1 MNCPRCQTQNPEN
14 ARFCLNCG
22 LALARHCSNCQTELL
37 PGARFCMACGQPVL
51 EQTPVDAD
59 RLTKLTA
66 SAPGEL
72 RKKIRKSSQ
81 KNAIPGP
88 GALGEKRNVTALI
101 VDVVGSTKLADK
113 LDLET
118 WTRVMNSAFDELAK
132 VIFKYEGTI
141 VRLLGDSLLAFF
153 GAPVA
158 HEDDP
163 QRAVRAGLEMID
175 LIKEYS
181 VKVKEENGVD
191 FAVRVCLNTG
201 PVVIGPVGD
210 DMRFEY
216 TAFGG
221 TVNLASRIKF
231 AGTAMNI
238 LVTNN
243 TYRFIAPYFECQD
256 LGTLEVKGMEGELRV
271 YQVISSRAILG
282 RTRGFAD
289 LESPMVGRDQELA
302 TLLGLCEAIKLG
314 LGRAALITGEIGIG
328 KTRLIQEWQRVIEA
342 GGVDTK
348 TENNNGKIPYRRWV
362 KGRCNSYGQGIA
374 YQLLIDVLLN
384 LLGVGVGSDELE
396 IHQTLLKLTQD
407 LFADRVMEVYPY
419 LGHLLSLKL
428 EGEALERTKVLDPQ
442 AMQTQYL
449 LAIQHLFKKFTQAS
463 PLILILEDL
472 HWADAS
478 SIEVLIKLLPMV
490 SREPT
495 LFCLVTR
502 PETSSNGWK
511 LVNAARELL
520 GGSLTEITLQA
531 LSEKDSRSLV
541 ANLLE
546 IETLPDRIRRLILKK
561 AEGNPFYVEELIRM
575 LIERGAIQHENGT
588 WVAQQV
594 ISDRDIPDNLQ
605 GLLLGRIDRLPAEA
619 RYTLLVAS
627 VIGRNFPVKVLLQ
640 VMGGNSDEPVE

>member
-1 MNCPRCQTQNPEN
+1 MDCPRCQTQNPEN

-22 LALARHCSNCQTELL
+22 LALARHCSNCHTELI

-59 RLTKLTA
+59 RLIKLTA
-66 SAPGEL
+66 AAPGKL
-72 RKKIRKSSQ
+72 RKKIRKSSP
-81 KNAIPGP
+81 KTTVPGP
-88 GALGEKRNVTALI
+88 GTLGEKRTVTALI
-101 VDVVGSTKLADK
+101 VDVVGSTKLADE

-118 WTRVMNSAFDELAK
+118 WTKVMNKAFDQLAK
-132 VIFKYEGTI
+132 IIFKYEGTI

-163 QRAVRAGLEMID
+163 QRAVRAGLDMID
-175 LIKEYS
+175 LINDYS
-181 VKVKEENGVD
+181 RKIKNENGVD

-231 AGTAMNI
+231 AGLAMNI

-243 TYRFIAPYFECQD
+243 TYRFIAPYFECHD

-271 YQVISSRAILG
+271 YQVISARAILG

-289 LESPMVGRDQELA
+289 LESPMVGRDKEMA

-314 LGRAALITGEIGIG
+314 LGRAVLVVGETGIG
-328 KTRLIQEWQRVIEA
+328 KTRLIQEWQRVIED
-342 GGVDTK
+342 GGVDSK
-348 TENNNGKIPYRRWV
+348 ADLHESKIPYRRWV
-362 KGRCNSYGQGIA
+362 KGRCISYGQGIA
-374 YQLLIDVLLN
+374 YQLLMDVLLN
-384 LLGVGVGSDELE
+384 LLDVSVGSDEQA
-396 IHQTLLKLTQD
+396 IQKTLFSLTQE
-407 LFADRVMEVYPY
+407 LFADKMMEVYPY

-428 EGEALERTKVLDPQ
+428 EGEALARTKILDPQ

-449 LAIQHLFKKFTQAS
+449 LAIQSLFQKFTQAS

-472 HWADAS
+472 NWADAS

-490 SREPT
+490 SREPI

-502 PETSSNGWK
+502 PEPTSAGWK
-511 LVNAARELL
+511 LINAAREIL
-520 GGSLTEITLQA
+520 GSSLTEITLQT
-531 LSEKDSRSLV
+531 LSEQDSRSLV

-546 IETLPDRIRRLILKK
+546 IETLPERIRRLILKK
-561 AEGNPFYVEELIRM
+561 AEGNPFYVEEVIRM
-575 LIERGAIQHENGT
+575 LIERGAIQRQNGS
-588 WVAQQV
+588 WVAQED
-594 ISDRDIPDNLQ
+594 ISARDIPDNLQ

-627 VIGRNFPVKVLLQ
+627 VIGRNFPVSVLSQ
-640 VMGGNSDEPVE
+640 VMGGISDELIQ